1 MRARRGLVLA
11 ALAVLL
17 LAALAALLL
26 AARPRP
32 APPADLARSFADA
45 VSLLNRRQYGAA
57 AVEWHKV
64 LRLAPQLPE
73 AHVNMGFTMIGLA
86 RYAVARDFF
95 GVALELNKNQNNAYF
110 GLALALD
117 GLGDRAGAL
126 GAMRT
131 YVHRSRGAD
140 PYRRRAEA
148 AIWEWQAA
156 QAGAAAI
163 PENGNRGPRTPI
175 AGNTAD

>member
-1 MRARRGLVLA
+1 MRARR
-11 ALAVLL
+11 ALA

-26 AARPRP
+26 AAPAALLPAARP
-32 APPADLARSFADA
+32 APAGLARSFADA
-45 VSLLNRRQYGAA
+45 VRLLDRRDYGAA
-57 AVEWHKV
+57 ALAWHKV
-64 LRLAPQLPE
+64 LQRAPQLPE
-73 AHVNMGFTMIGLA
+73 AHVNMGFTMIGLE
-86 RYAVARDFF
+86 RYALARDFF

-117 GLGDRAGAL
+117 GLGERAGAL

-131 YVHRSRGAD
+131 YVHRSRGDD

-156 QAGAAAI
+156 PAGGPI
-163 PENGNRGPRTPI
+163 PESGNGGRDAPI
-175 AGNTAD
+175 VGKAAD